1 MVIKCGKMNKY
12 DMCNQLYLMSLNII
26 AEYRGFSS
34 SETRIKWY
42 FGGKHNF
49 NAPLAVQE
57 RVLYQVVFAKPLF
70 SCQSVTNK

>member
-26 AEYRGFSS
+26 AEYRGVSS

-42 FGGKHNF
+42 FGGKHTSMRLW
-49 NAPLAVQE
+49 PSK